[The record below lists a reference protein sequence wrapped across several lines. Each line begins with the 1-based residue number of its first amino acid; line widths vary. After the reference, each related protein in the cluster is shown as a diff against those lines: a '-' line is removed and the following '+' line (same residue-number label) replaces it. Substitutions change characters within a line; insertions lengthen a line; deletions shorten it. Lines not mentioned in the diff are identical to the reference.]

1 MQILAQAHFIPAAQN
16 MHYDNWIIYNF
27 LRWRGN
33 CACLRRHTNLF
44 LQCAICNKNVRFQT
58 LLCDFVQLF
67 IFYHIFF
74 FVYLFLLLFLC
85 VFCTALQYAS
95 AHTQHYRCNN
105 RSLIHT
111 RMRSYTVAF
120 AFTLCRRVQRTRTR
134 LPSARTP
141 SALRAP
147 AHWRNVRRHTVAL
160 PAALLHRKNTAS

>member
-1 MQILAQAHFIPAAQN
+1 MTIELFTTSCAGAATAHACAATL
-16 MHYDNWIIYNF
+16 IYFYNVQF
-27 LRWRGN
+27 AIKM
-33 CACLRRHTNLF
+33 CDFKHF
-44 LQCAICNKNVRFQT
+44 CAI
-58 LLCDFVQLF
+58 LCSFS
-67 IFYHIFF
+67 FF
-74 FVYLFLLLFLC
+74 TTFFSVVYLFLFLFLW

-95 AHTQHYRCNN
+95 AHAQHYRCNN

-160 PAALLHRKNTAS
+160 PAGLLHRKNTAS